1 MEEQIKYFNISDEGE
16 LMTKEVLPIEF
27 SSKVFELTVKA
38 EDVDGKF
45 GTKIR
50 IREQFNINFNEWF
63 HFVLE
68 GMNAMI

>member
-16 LMTKEVLPIEF
+16 LMTKEVLPIVF

-45 GTKIR
+45 GKKT
-50 IREQFNINFNEWF
+50 
-63 HFVLE
+63 
-68 GMNAMI
+68 

>member
-16 LMTKEVLPIEF
+16 LMTKEVLPIVF

-45 GTKIR
+45 GKKTW

-63 HFVLE
+63 HFILK
-68 GMNAMI
+68 GIMQ

>member
-1 MEEQIKYFNISDEGE
+1 MEEQIKYFNISDEGD

-45 GTKIR
+45 GKKIR

>member
-1 MEEQIKYFNISDEGE
+1 
-16 LMTKEVLPIEF
+16 MTKEVLPIEF
-27 SSKVFELTVKA
+27 FSKVFELTVKA

-45 GTKIR
+45 GKKIR